1 MKKLILSMLVLSLFG
16 LNALSAPAHAA
27 NPKAVTYTFTV
38 MDTEGGRSNA
48 AGDVVL
54 QPLPNGKTLVR
65 IQVKG
70 LQANSQYFLTWS
82 TSTGCALETDTSAKT
97 FNHFTAKSNGNL
109 NFTTRLETDLSAI
122 GSIGIRTE
130 TGQTLVAC
138 AAATH

>member
-1 MKKLILSMLVLSLFG
+1 MKKLIVPMLALSLFG
-16 LNALSAPAHAA
+16 LTAFHAPAQAA
-27 NPKAVTYTFTV
+27 SPKSVTYTFTV

-65 IQVKG
+65 IQAKG

-82 TSTGCALETDTSAKT
+82 TSTGCALETDNTAKT

-109 NFTTRLETDLSAI
+109 NFTARLETDLSAI

-130 TGQTLVAC
+130 TGQVLVAC